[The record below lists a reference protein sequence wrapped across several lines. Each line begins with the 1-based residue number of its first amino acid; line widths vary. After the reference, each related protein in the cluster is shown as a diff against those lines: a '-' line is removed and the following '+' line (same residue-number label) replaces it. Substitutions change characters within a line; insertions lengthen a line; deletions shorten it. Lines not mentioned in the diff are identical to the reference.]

1 MYQEKRLAPFRH
13 PGEGRDLT
21 LSFLRTGEIPAS
33 AGMTRQGDTVLEV
46 GASLAALS
54 RKGRGEVQVGKA
66 RAKQRS
72 SMRPEIL
79 NPLFAALTDLKGVGP
94 QLAKPLTR
102 LGLERVVDVLFHLP
116 TGLISRFPVDRL
128 DEAQAGQTIIVDLT
142 AQDYRSGRSPRAPFG
157 VEAFDSA
164 GDHVR
169 LVYFGRTSGLARK
182 LFPLGE
188 KRRVSGRL
196 DLYGEMRQIVH
207 PDQVVEPGDETGIA
221 IHEPV
226 YPLTEGLTNARLSQ
240 LVEIAL
246 ERRPELA
253 EWIDGPLLTSRNW
266 PAWREALA
274 RAHASPQD
282 AAARDRLAYDEIF
295 ASQVALMLIREGL
308 RKRKGRAV
316 VGDGR
321 LTGALRLPF
330 GLTGAQERV
339 GREIADDM
347 SRETPMLRMLQGDVG
362 SGKTLV
368 ALRAML
374 AAVEAGT
381 QAALLAPTEILA
393 RQHFATL
400 QAMLAGLPVN
410 IAILTGRDKGRVRES
425 TLMGLADS
433 SIDILVGTHAI
444 FQDAVTYRDLALVVV
459 DEQHRFGVA
468 QRLMLTQKAAR
479 PPHLLVMT
487 ATPIPRTLQLANH
500 GEMDVSRIDEMPPG
514 RTPVDTR
521 VVSVDRLDE
530 VVGGLERHLATGAQA
545 YWVCPL
551 VAESETSELAAAED
565 RAALLRER
573 LGGGRVGLVHGRM
586 KGPDKDDVMAQFQAG
601 QIGVLV
607 ATTVIEVGV
616 DVPAASLMIVEH
628 ADRFGL
634 AQLHQL
640 RGRVGRGAAK
650 SVCLLLRSQNLS
662 ETARERLALM
672 RETNDGFVIA
682 EKDLELRGGG
692 ELLGLKQSG
701 DADYGLASAEQ
712 LVRLLPVAHDDARLF
727 VERDGGMD
735 GARGEAVRHC
745 LYLFERDAAV
755 PLLRSG

>member
-1 MYQEKRLAPFRH
+1 
-13 PGEGRDLT
+13 
-21 LSFLRTGEIPAS
+21 
-33 AGMTRQGDTVLEV
+33 
-46 GASLAALS
+46 
-54 RKGRGEVQVGKA
+54 
-66 RAKQRS
+66 
-72 SMRPEIL
+72 MRPEIL

-102 LGLERVVDVLFHLP
+102 LGLERVIDVLFHLP
-116 TGLISRFPVDRL
+116 TGLISRVPVERL
-128 DEAQAGQTIIVDLT
+128 RDAQAGQTIIVEVT
-142 AQDYRSGRSPRAPFG
+142 AKDYRPGRSPRAPFG

-196 DLYGEMRQIVH
+196 DLYGDMRQIVH
-207 PDQVVEPGDETGIA
+207 PDQVAEPGDESA
-221 IHEPV
+221 ISVHEPV
-226 YPLTEGLTNARLSQ
+226 YRLTEGLSNARLSQ
-240 LVEIAL
+240 LAAVAI
-246 ERRPELA
+246 ERRPDLA
-253 EWIDGPLLTSRNW
+253 EWIDAPLLAARGW
-266 PAWREALA
+266 PGWREAVA
-274 RAHASPQD
+274 RAHASPRD
-282 AAARDRLAYDEIF
+282 EAARDRLAYDEIF
-295 ASQVALMLIREGL
+295 ANQVALMLIREGL
-308 RKRKGRAV
+308 RNRKGRAI

-321 LTGALRLPF
+321 LASRLRLPF

-339 GREIADDM
+339 GREIAGDM
-347 SRETPMLRMLQGDVG
+347 AQDRPMLRMLQGDVG

-374 AAVEAGT
+374 AAVEAKT

-400 QAMLAGLPVN
+400 QRMLSGLPVN
-410 IAILTGRDKGRVRES
+410 VAILTGRDKGKARES
-425 TLMGLADS
+425 TLMGLADG

-444 FQDAVTYRDLALVVV
+444 FQEAVAYKDLALVVV

-468 QRLMLTQKAAR
+468 QRLMLTAKGQR

-487 ATPIPRTLQLANH
+487 ATPIPRTLLLANH
-500 GEMDVSRIDEMPPG
+500 GEMDVSQIDEMPPG

-521 VVSVDRLDE
+521 VVSADRLEE
-530 VVGGLERHLATGAQA
+530 VVSGLERHLAGGSQA

-551 VAESETSELAAAED
+551 VAESETSELAAAEA

-573 LGGGRVGLVHGRM
+573 FGETRVGLVHGRM
-586 KGPDKDDVMAQFQAG
+586 KGPDKDAVMARFQAG
-601 QIGVLV
+601 EIGVLV

-616 DVPAASLMIVEH
+616 DVPSASLMIVEH
-628 ADRFGL
+628 AENFGL

-672 RETNDGFVIA
+672 RGTSDGFVIA

-701 DADYGLASAEQ
+701 EADYRLAAAEQ
-712 LVRLLPVAHDDARLF
+712 LVRLLPLAHDDARLF

-735 GARGEAVRHC
+735 GPRGEAVRTC

>member
-1 MYQEKRLAPFRH
+1 
-13 PGEGRDLT
+13 
-21 LSFLRTGEIPAS
+21 
-33 AGMTRQGDTVLEV
+33 
-46 GASLAALS
+46 
-54 RKGRGEVQVGKA
+54 
-66 RAKQRS
+66 
-72 SMRPEIL
+72 MRPEIL

-116 TGLISRFPVDRL
+116 TGLISRVPVDRL
-128 DEAQAGQTIIVDLT
+128 DQAQAGQTIIVDLT
-142 AQDYRSGRSPRAPFG
+142 AQDYRPGRSPRAPFG
-157 VEAFDSA
+157 VEAFDAA

-188 KRRVSGRL
+188 TRRVSGRL
-196 DLYGEMRQIVH
+196 DLYGDMRQIVH
-207 PDQVVEPGDETGIA
+207 PDHVAEPGDEAGIA
-221 IHEPV
+221 EHEPV

-240 LVEIAL
+240 LAAVAL

-253 EWIDGPLLTSRNW
+253 EWIDAPLLASRNW
-266 PAWREALA
+266 PAWRDAME
-274 RAHASPQD
+274 RAHASPRD
-282 AAARDRLAYDEIF
+282 EAARDRLAYDEIF
-295 ASQVALMLIREGL
+295 ASQVALMLIRQGL
-308 RKRKGRAV
+308 RNRRGRAV
-316 VGDGR
+316 RGDGR
-321 LTGALRLPF
+321 LVDALRLPF

-339 GREIADDM
+339 GREIAGDM
-347 SRETPMLRMLQGDVG
+347 AQDTPMLRMLQGDVG

-393 RQHFATL
+393 RQHYATL
-400 QAMLAGLPVN
+400 QSMLAGLPVN
-410 IAILTGRDKGRVRES
+410 LAILTGRDKGRARES
-425 TLMGLADS
+425 TLMGLADG

-444 FQDAVTYRDLALVVV
+444 FQDAVSYRDLSLVVV

-468 QRLMLTQKAAR
+468 QRLMLTNKAAR

-487 ATPIPRTLQLANH
+487 ATPIPRTLLLANH
-500 GEMDVSRIDEMPPG
+500 GEMDVSRLDEMPPG

-530 VVGGLERHLATGAQA
+530 VIDGLARHLASGAQA

-551 VAESETSELAAAED
+551 VAESEASELAAAED
-565 RAALLRER
+565 RAALLRARFGEA
-573 LGGGRVGLVHGRM
+573 RVGLVHGRM
-586 KGPDKDDVMAQFQAG
+586 KGPDKDDVMARFEAG
-601 QIGVLV
+601 EIGVLV

-616 DVPAASLMIVEH
+616 NVPAASLMIVEH

-640 RGRVGRGAAK
+640 RGRVGRGTAK
-650 SVCLLLRSQNLS
+650 SVCLLLRSQTLS

-672 RETNDGFVIA
+672 RDTNDGFVIA

-701 DADYGLASAEQ
+701 DADYRLATPEQ

-727 VERDGGMD
+727 VERDGGME
-735 GARGEAVRHC
+735 GARGEAVRLC

>member
-1 MYQEKRLAPFRH
+1 
-13 PGEGRDLT
+13 
-21 LSFLRTGEIPAS
+21 
-33 AGMTRQGDTVLEV
+33 
-46 GASLAALS
+46 
-54 RKGRGEVQVGKA
+54 
-66 RAKQRS
+66 
-72 SMRPEIL
+72 MRPEIL

-142 AQDYRSGRSPRAPFG
+142 AQDYRPGRSSRAPFG

-164 GDHVR
+164 GDHAR

-196 DLYGEMRQIVH
+196 DFYGEMRQIVH
-207 PDQVVEPGDETGIA
+207 PDQVVELGDAAGIA

-253 EWIDGPLLTSRNW
+253 EWIDGPLLTSRGW
-266 PAWREALA
+266 PAWGEALT
-274 RAHASPQD
+274 RAHASPHD

-308 RKRKGRAV
+308 RKRKGRSV

-321 LTGALRLPF
+321 LTNALRLPF

-339 GREIADDM
+339 GREIAADM

-425 TLMGLADS
+425 TLMGLADG

-444 FQDAVTYRDLALVVV
+444 FQDAVAYRDLALVVV

-573 LGGGRVGLVHGRM
+573 LGADRVGLVHGRM
-586 KGPDKDDVMAQFQAG
+586 KGPDKDDVMARFQAG
-601 QIGVLV
+601 DIGVLV